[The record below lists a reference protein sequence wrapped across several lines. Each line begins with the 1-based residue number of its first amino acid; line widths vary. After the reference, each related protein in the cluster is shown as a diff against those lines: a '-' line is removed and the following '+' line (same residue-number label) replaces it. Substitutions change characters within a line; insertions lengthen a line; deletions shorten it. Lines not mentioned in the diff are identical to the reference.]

1 MTSNRFAARLRAFV
15 VSAAPPLL
23 LIGLIIYLGAQE
35 GGFFPEATAAA
46 TVALAAALILRTAL
60 TKEPFAGFGLALAF
74 AALPAGLFAVWTLTS
89 GLWSDAPGRALVEFN
104 RVLLYVL
111 ALLFFGSYA
120 RSLSGARGLVRAFA
134 LAATALC
141 TAAFL
146 SRALP
151 DVFEVSPGFLA
162 SRLDFPLTYWNALGL
177 LATIGLV
184 LCLSLTSD
192 ERESAPVRVVAAAA
206 MPVLAAT
213 LLLTFSRGAMA
224 VGVVALAAYV
234 VLAHNRGL
242 VTGLLAAAP
251 LTAVAVV
258 RAYEADLLATQNPTS
273 PPAVMQ
279 GHELAGVVLLCAVG
293 AAAVR
298 SVLLLVDGQLRRL
311 DVSGGERRGALAA
324 GAGVLA
330 LAALVVAVA
339 ADLPTLVDRQY
350 QQFAR
355 GAPIQSTGAATRDRL
370 ASASSPAR
378 LDYWRVARGS
388 FEEASLA
395 GKGAGTFETEWKQRR
410 RNPNSP
416 AVDAHSLYLETA
428 AELGVVGVLLLATVL
443 VSIVVGLAWSARGR
457 HRAPWVALLC
467 CVGAWMLHAAI
478 DWDWEMPAISIGVFA
493 AGGIALASRR
503 EDPRPRA
510 PRRSARVLVGVGVA
524 LVAVVPAGTWL
535 AERSLGEARIAFDRG
550 HCPQAIRSSLDAINF
565 LDASAEP
572 YELIGYCDARLG
584 GDDLAMRMMS
594 NAVRRDPEN
603 WRYSYGLA
611 IVRGV
616 AGIDPRAAADRAVRL
631 NPGSERARRLA
642 QDVARTTNP
651 RQWER
656 AARPAPV
663 PPQRR

>member
-1 MTSNRFAARLRAFV
+1 MTPTRFAARMQASFLRAG
-15 VSAAPPLL
+15 PPLL
-23 LIGLIIYLGAQE
+23 LIGLIIYLGAEQ
-35 GGFFPEATAAA
+35 GGFFPEAAAA
-46 TVALAAALILRTAL
+46 AAVALAAALILRTAL
-60 TKEPFAGFGLALAF
+60 AKDPFAGFGLVLAS
-74 AALPAGLFAVWTLTS
+74 AAAPLGLFAAWTLVS
-89 GLWSDAPGRALVEFN
+89 ALWSEAPGRALVEFD

-120 RSLSGARGLVRAFA
+120 RSLRRARGLVRALA
-134 LAATALC
+134 LAATVLC

-177 LATIGLV
+177 LAAIGLV

-192 ERESAPVRVVAAAA
+192 ERESSPVRVVSAAA

-242 VTGLLAAAP
+242 ATGLLAAAP

-330 LAALVVAVA
+330 LAAVVVAVA

-467 CVGAWMLHAAI
+467 C
-478 DWDWEMPAISIGVFA
+478 
-493 AGGIALASRR
+493 ASAPGRCTR
-503 EDPRPRA
+503 PSTGTGRCPRSRSGSSPPEGSPSPR
-510 PRRSARVLVGVGVA
+510 G
-524 LVAVVPAGTWL
+524 
-535 AERSLGEARIAFDRG
+535 ARIRAHEHRG
-550 HCPQAIRSSLDAINF
+550 GVLACSWESALRSWPS
-565 LDASAEP
+565 
-572 YELIGYCDARLG
+572 C
-584 GDDLAMRMMS
+584 
-594 NAVRRDPEN
+594 
-603 WRYSYGLA
+603 
-611 IVRGV
+611 
-616 AGIDPRAAADRAVRL
+616 
-631 NPGSERARRLA
+631 
-642 QDVARTTNP
+642 
-651 RQWER
+651 
-656 AARPAPV
+656 RPAPGS
-663 PPQRR
+663 QSGRLARRESPSTGATALRRSGHPSTQLTSSTPLPSPMSSSDTAMPDSAATISPCG